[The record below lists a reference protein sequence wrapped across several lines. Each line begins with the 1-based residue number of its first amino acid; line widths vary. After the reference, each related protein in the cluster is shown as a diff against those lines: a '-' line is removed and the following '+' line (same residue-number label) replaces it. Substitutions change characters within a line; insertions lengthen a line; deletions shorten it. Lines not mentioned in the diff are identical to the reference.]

1 VAKVNIVRPGE
12 GAMIGS
18 GQPVNAETMK
28 PLWKNY
34 ATEISNEYAS

>member
-1 VAKVNIVRPGE
+1 
-12 GAMIGS
+12 MIDS

>member
-1 VAKVNIVRPGE
+1 VEFGLYRPAKK
-12 GAMIGS
+12 
-18 GQPVNAETMK
+18 PVNAETMN